1 MVTEGTLPEKST
13 PREGSDSS
21 ALPPLTYWVKV
32 AAVVVAVIAVARAIG
47 MLGNVI
53 LIFVAAYVISLGLQP
68 LLSNLERRGLRRGAG
83 MAVIILAGLVLAA
96 GLGAV
101 IVPTIAGQVT
111 TAVDSLPDLIDRI
124 SEMWPFVGD
133 LIDDIPLAAEVEGEE
148 AVEMIGSFAVG
159 VFNTVTLILLVP
171 YFAVGF
177 PQLKAQALRL
187 LKRDHREDFV
197 YVVNQA
203 TELTSNYI
211 LGNLVISLVAGV
223 VSYVAFLLIG
233 LPYALALAAWVALT
247 DMIPAVGALIGAVP
261 VLVVALMMGPQ
272 EFVWALVFLI
282 VYQQAENYLLAPR
295 VMNRAVDLR
304 PPTVIFAIL
313 IGGSLGG
320 VVGALLALPLAAMG
334 KVLLTEFMIRKRVE
348 TVRDHTTANG
358 GTRRRRRRG
367 PLGSRPLP

>member
-1 MVTEGTLPEKST
+1 MTVAST
-13 PREGSDSS
+13 REGSADPAEPAGPSW
-21 ALPPLTYWVKV
+21 PPITYWMKV
-32 AAVVVAVIAVARAIG
+32 AAVVVAVIAVARAVG

-68 LLSNLERRGLRRGAG
+68 LLTSMERRGLRRGAG
-83 MAVIILAGLVLAA
+83 MAVIILSGLVLAA

-101 IVPTIAGQVT
+101 IVPTIIGQAS
-111 TAVDSLPDLIDRI
+111 TAIDSLPDLVDRV

-148 AVEMIGSFAVG
+148 AVGLIGSFAVG

-177 PQLKAQALRL
+177 PQLKAQVLRL

-197 YVVNQA
+197 YIVNQA

-223 VSYVAFLLIG
+223 VSYIAFLLIG
-233 LPYALALAAWVALT
+233 LPYALALAAWVAIT

-261 VLVVALMMGPQ
+261 VLVAALLIGPG

-295 VMNRAVDLR
+295 VMNRAVNLR

-320 VVGALLALPLAAMG
+320 IVGALLALPLAAMG
-334 KVLLTEFMIRKRVE
+334 KVLLTEFMIRRRVE
-348 TVRDHTTANG
+348 TVRDDNTANG
-358 GTRRRRRRG
+358 GTRQRRRRG